1 MIVVLMVPRTPD
13 SNNTIPLMGHMSAA
27 GCVALLLAAMAVP
40 ADAHAAAA
48 GVAAEGELVTNKV
61 FGPEVKTGP
70 YKHPACMTELDN
82 GDLYLVYYGG
92 AGEYA
97 TDTNVYGA
105 RLKGGATA
113 SATPAWTTPTV
124 IAHDPF
130 RSVGNA
136 VVWQAPD
143 GLVWLFYVVRF
154 GDVWSTSRI
163 QAKVSRDR
171 AETWSDAFPL
181 VLDEG
186 MMVRNLPIVLSN
198 GNYLLPIYRETGQ
211 DTEQVGPDSTSLFL
225 LYDVKTKKWTPTG
238 RITSRIGNIQPAV
251 VELSPSHLIAYCR
264 RGGGYGPTTDG
275 FLVRAESR
283 DGGLTWSKG
292 EDSKFPNPNA
302 AVEFLKLKSGS
313 LVLIYNDTM
322 SGRTPLAVALST
334 DGDKSYPFRRNL
346 ADGKNDY
353 AYPIGFQGRDGRI
366 HLVYTSDRRSVINH
380 AIFDEAWIKG
390 K

>member
-1 MIVVLMVPRTPD
+1 MVAR
-13 SNNTIPLMGHMSAA
+13 AA
-27 GCVALLLAAMAVP
+27 VAGAAS
-40 ADAHAAAA
+40 
-48 GVAAEGELVTNKV
+48 EGELITRKV

-70 YKHPACMTELDN
+70 YKHPAAMTELDN

-97 TDTNVYGA
+97 TDTNVYGS
-105 RLKGGATA
+105 RLKGGAGQ
-113 SATPAWTTPTV
+113 AWTAPKV

-130 RSVGNA
+130 RSVGNG
-136 VVWQAPD
+136 VIWQAPD

-163 QAKVSRDR
+163 QAKVSTDR

-186 MMVRNLPIVLSN
+186 MMVRNRPIVLSN
-198 GNYLLPIYRETGQ
+198 GNYLLPIYLETGQ

-225 LYDVKTKKWTPTG
+225 MYDVKTKKWTQTG
-238 RITSRIGNIQPAV
+238 RIASRIGNIQPAV

-264 RGGGYGPTTDG
+264 RGGGYGPTKDG

-283 DGGLTWSKG
+283 DGGMTWSKG
-292 EDSKFPNPNA
+292 EDSAFPNPNA

-313 LVLIYNDTM
+313 LVLVYNDSM
-322 SGRTPLAVALST
+322 SGRTPLAVAMSA

-353 AYPIGFQGRDGRI
+353 AYPIGFQARDGRI
-366 HLVYTSDRRSVINH
+366 HIVYTSDRRSVINH
-380 AIFDEAWIKG
+380 AIFDEAWITQGNAG